1 MNKSFSLTDWVRP
14 NIQELT
20 SYTSAR
26 DQYGQDQGILLDANE
41 LGLGSAIPKSPHGNT
56 DPSDSLNRYPDP
68 YQRKLRVAVAKLRG
82 VEADQVFT
90 GNGSDEAID
99 LIIRLFCE
107 PGKHRILCTPPTYG
121 MYKVSARIH
130 DIDVDYAPLNP
141 NFNLNPTATIN
152 AISPQTRV
160 LFLCSPNNPT
170 GNLTSEADLKYICNH
185 IPCIVVI
192 DEAYIDFA
200 QSQSMTKAL
209 NEFPNLIV
217 LQTLSK
223 SFGLAGIRLGI
234 ALASKEIIAYF
245 DKIKAPYNVNSLSAK
260 VALSALQQPEIMQAK
275 VQETLDERAYVTKR
289 LKLLKQKLGDAPIAL
304 GTIFPSQANFVLFQ
318 IDQALRIQ
326 QALAEQKVIVRYR
339 GNELHCENSL
349 RLSIGTRNENNAFF
363 EALITVLGFQGPA
376 YNQMIE
382 QLNLLPKNSAVFQ
395 ENTTQNANLEQN
407 ISPAENADVGRN
419 FNKAQNTDAK
429 PSSESTRTSTICRHT
444 KETKIDI
451 TLNLDGTGVHQIS
464 TGLRFFDHMLEQIAR
479 HGLIDLNIQCQG
491 DLDIDEHHTIEDVGI
506 ALGKALSQ
514 AYRDKRGIDRYG
526 FVLPMDEARALVALD
541 LSGRPYLVFNANF
554 ARDYVG
560 DIPTDMIE
568 HFFYS
573 LATHM
578 QATLHI
584 EVLGSNDHHKVEACF
599 KGLGRALKQS
609 IEYNPR
615 ISGQI
620 PSSKGSL

>member
-26 DQYGQDQGILLDANE
+26 DQYGQDEGILLDANE
-41 LGLGSAIPKSPHGNT
+41 LGLGAALPKSSYAG
-56 DPSDSLNRYPDP
+56 PSDSLHRYPDP
-68 YQRKLRVAVAKLRG
+68 YQRKLRAAVGKLRG
-82 VEADQVFT
+82 LDPDQVFT

-107 PGKHRILCTPPTYG
+107 AGKHRILCTPPTYG

-130 DIDVDYAPLNP
+130 DIEVDDAPLHP
-141 NFNLNPTATIN
+141 DFGLNPTAIIN

-170 GNLTSEADLKYICNH
+170 GNQMSEADLVYICTH
-185 IPCIVVI
+185 APCIVVI

-200 QSQSMTKAL
+200 PSQSMTKAL
-209 NEFPNLIV
+209 AEFPNLIV

-245 DKIKAPYNVNSLSAK
+245 DKIKAPYNVNSLTAK
-260 VALSALQQPEIMQAK
+260 VALSALLQPEIMQAK
-275 VQETLDERAYVTKR
+275 VQETLQERDYVIKR
-289 LKLLKQKLGDAPIAL
+289 LELLKQQLVDSPIAL

-326 QALAEQKVIVRYR
+326 EALAEQKVILRYR

-349 RLSIGTRNENNAFF
+349 RLSIGSRSENNAFF
-363 EALITVLGFQGPA
+363 EALITVLGYQGPR
-376 YNQMIE
+376 YKQMIE
-382 QLNLLPKNSAVFQ
+382 LLDLQPTHSSVNPVKTAHNHI
-395 ENTTQNANLEQN
+395 LE
-407 ISPAENADVGRN
+407 
-419 FNKAQNTDAK
+419 QNTDANL
-429 PSSESTRTSTICRHT
+429 SSKSSRRATIRRHT
-444 KETKIDI
+444 NETKIDI

-479 HGLIDLNIQCQG
+479 HGLIDLDIQCQG
-491 DLDIDEHHTIEDVGI
+491 DLDIDEHHTVEDVGI
-506 ALGKALSQ
+506 ALGQALSQ
-514 AYRDKRGIDRYG
+514 AYGDKRGIDRYG
-526 FVLPMDEARALVALD
+526 FVLPMDEARATVALD

-554 ARDYVG
+554 TRDYVG
-560 DIPTDMIE
+560 DVPTDMIE

-578 QATLHI
+578 QATLHLD
-584 EVLGSNDHHKVEACF
+584 VLGSNDHHKVEACF
-599 KGLGRALKQS
+599 KGLARALKQS

>member
-26 DQYGQDQGILLDANE
+26 DQYGQDEGILLDANE
-41 LGLGSAIPKSPHGNT
+41 LGLGAAIPKSAYT
-56 DPSDSLNRYPDP
+56 DPSDSLHRYPDP
-68 YQRKLRVAVAKLRG
+68 YQRKLRAAIAKLRG
-82 VEADQVFT
+82 LEADQVFT

-107 PGKHRILCTPPTYG
+107 AGKHRILCTPPTYG

-130 DIDVDYAPLNP
+130 DIEVDNAPLHP
-141 NFNLNPTATIN
+141 DFSLNPTAIIG

-170 GNLTSEADLKYICNH
+170 GNLMSEADLEYICTH
-185 IPCIVVI
+185 APCIVVI

-209 NEFPNLIV
+209 DKFPNLIV

-245 DKIKAPYNVNSLSAK
+245 DKIKAPYNVNSLTAK

-275 VQETLDERAYVTKR
+275 VQETLQERDYVTKR
-289 LKLLKQKLGDAPIAL
+289 LELLKQQLVNAPIAL
-304 GTIFPSQANFVLFQ
+304 GSIFPSQANFILFQ

-326 QALAEQKVIVRYR
+326 QALAEQKVILRYR

-349 RLSIGTRNENNAFF
+349 RLSIGSRSENNAFF
-363 EALITVLGFQGPA
+363 EALISVLGYQGPK

-382 QLNLLPKNSAVFQ
+382 LLDLQPTHSGLNPVK
-395 ENTTQNANLEQN
+395 TTQNDILEQ
-407 ISPAENADVGRN
+407 
-419 FNKAQNTDAK
+419 KTDTNL
-429 PSSESTRTSTICRHT
+429 SSKSTRTASIHRHT
-444 KETKIDI
+444 NETKIDI
-451 TLNLDGTGVHQIS
+451 TLDLDGTGVHQIS

-479 HGLIDLNIQCQG
+479 HGLIDLDIQCRG

-506 ALGKALSQ
+506 ALGQALSQ
-514 AYRDKRGIDRYG
+514 AYGDKRGIDRYG
-526 FVLPMDEARALVALD
+526 FVLPMDEARATVALD
-541 LSGRPYLVFNANF
+541 LSGRPYLVFNASF

-560 DIPTDMIE
+560 DVPTDMIE

-578 QATLHI
+578 QATVHI
-584 EVLGSNDHHKVEACF
+584 DVLGSNDHHKVEACF
-599 KGLGRALKQS
+599 KGLARALKQS

>member
-1 MNKSFSLTDWVRP
+1 MNKLFSLTDWVRP
-14 NIQELT
+14 NIQKLT

-26 DQYGQDQGILLDANE
+26 DQYGQDEGILLDANE
-41 LGLGSAIPKSPHGNT
+41 LGLGAAIPKSPYT
-56 DPSDSLNRYPDP
+56 DPSDSLHRYPDP
-68 YQRKLRVAVAKLRG
+68 YQRKLRAAVAKLRG
-82 VEADQVFT
+82 LEADKVFT

-107 PGKHRILCTPPTYG
+107 AGKHRILCTPPTYG

-130 DIDVDYAPLNP
+130 DIEVDDAPLHP
-141 NFNLNPTATIN
+141 DFGLNTTAIIN

-170 GNLTSEADLKYICNH
+170 GNQMSEADLVYICTH
-185 IPCIVVI
+185 APCIVVI

-200 QSQSMTKAL
+200 PSQSMTKAL
-209 NEFPNLIV
+209 AEFPNLIV

-245 DKIKAPYNVNSLSAK
+245 DKIKAPYNVNSLTAK
-260 VALSALQQPEIMQAK
+260 VALSALLRPEIMQAK
-275 VQETLDERAYVTKR
+275 VQETLQERDYVTKR
-289 LKLLKQKLGDAPIAL
+289 LELLKQQLVDSPIAL

-326 QALAEQKVIVRYR
+326 QALAEQKVILRYR

-349 RLSIGTRNENNAFF
+349 RLSIGSRSENNTFF
-363 EALITVLGFQGPA
+363 EALITVLGYQGPR
-376 YNQMIE
+376 YKQMIE
-382 QLNLLPKNSAVFQ
+382 LLDLQPTHSSVNPVKTA
-395 ENTTQNANLEQN
+395 QNHILE
-407 ISPAENADVGRN
+407 
-419 FNKAQNTDAK
+419 QNTDANL
-429 PSSESTRTSTICRHT
+429 SSKSSRRATIRRHT
-444 KETKIDI
+444 NETKIDI

-479 HGLIDLNIQCQG
+479 HGLIDLDIQCQG

-506 ALGKALSQ
+506 ALGQALSQ
-514 AYRDKRGIDRYG
+514 AYGDKRGIDRYG
-526 FVLPMDEARALVALD
+526 FVLPMDEARATVALD

-554 ARDYVG
+554 TRDYVG
-560 DIPTDMIE
+560 DVPTDMIE

-578 QATLHI
+578 QATLHLD
-584 EVLGSNDHHKVEACF
+584 VLGSNDHHKVEACF
-599 KGLGRALKQS
+599 KGLARALKQS

>member
-26 DQYGQDQGILLDANE
+26 DQYGQDEGILLDANE
-41 LGLGSAIPKSPHGNT
+41 LGLGTALPKSSYAG
-56 DPSDSLNRYPDP
+56 PSDSLHRYPDP
-68 YQRKLRVAVAKLRG
+68 YQRKLRAAVGKLRG
-82 VEADQVFT
+82 LDADQVFT

-107 PGKHRILCTPPTYG
+107 AGKHRILCTPPTYG

-130 DIDVDYAPLNP
+130 DIEVDDVPLHP
-141 NFNLNPTATIN
+141 DFGLNPTAIIN

-170 GNLTSEADLKYICNH
+170 GNQMSEADLVYICTH
-185 IPCIVVI
+185 APCIVVI

-200 QSQSMTKAL
+200 PSQSMTKAL
-209 NEFPNLIV
+209 AEFPNLIV

-245 DKIKAPYNVNSLSAK
+245 DKIKAPYNVNSLTAK
-260 VALSALQQPEIMQAK
+260 VALSALLQPEIMQAK
-275 VQETLDERAYVTKR
+275 VQETLQERDYVTKR
-289 LKLLKQKLGDAPIAL
+289 LELLKQQLVDSPIAL

-326 QALAEQKVIVRYR
+326 QALAEQKVILRYR

-349 RLSIGTRNENNAFF
+349 RLSIGSRSENNAFF
-363 EALITVLGFQGPA
+363 EALITVLGYQGPR
-376 YNQMIE
+376 YKQMIE
-382 QLNLLPKNSAVFQ
+382 LLDLQPTHSSVNPVKTAHNHI
-395 ENTTQNANLEQN
+395 LE
-407 ISPAENADVGRN
+407 
-419 FNKAQNTDAK
+419 QNTDANL
-429 PSSESTRTSTICRHT
+429 SSKSSRRATIRRHT
-444 KETKIDI
+444 NETKIDI

-479 HGLIDLNIQCQG
+479 HGLIDLDIQCQG

-506 ALGKALSQ
+506 ALGQALSQ
-514 AYRDKRGIDRYG
+514 AYGDKRGIDRYG
-526 FVLPMDEARALVALD
+526 FIVPMDEARATVALD

-554 ARDYVG
+554 TRDYVG
-560 DIPTDMIE
+560 DVPTDMIE

-578 QATLHI
+578 QATLHLD
-584 EVLGSNDHHKVEACF
+584 VLGSNDHHKVEACF
-599 KGLGRALKQS
+599 KGLARALKQS

>member
-26 DQYGQDQGILLDANE
+26 DQYGQDEGILLDANE
-41 LGLGSAIPKSPHGNT
+41 LGLGAALPKSSYAG
-56 DPSDSLNRYPDP
+56 PSDSLHRYPDP
-68 YQRKLRVAVAKLRG
+68 YQRKLRAAVGKLRG
-82 VEADQVFT
+82 LDPDQVFT

-107 PGKHRILCTPPTYG
+107 AGKHRILCTPPTYG

-130 DIDVDYAPLNP
+130 DIEVDDAPLHP
-141 NFNLNPTATIN
+141 DFGLNPTAIIN

-170 GNLTSEADLKYICNH
+170 GNQMSEADLVYICTH
-185 IPCIVVI
+185 APCIVVI

-200 QSQSMTKAL
+200 PSQSMTKAL
-209 NEFPNLIV
+209 AEFPNLIV

-245 DKIKAPYNVNSLSAK
+245 DKIKAPYNVNSLTAK
-260 VALSALQQPEIMQAK
+260 VALSALLQPEIMQAK
-275 VQETLDERAYVTKR
+275 VQETLQERDYVTKR
-289 LKLLKQKLGDAPIAL
+289 LELLKQQLVDSPIAL

-326 QALAEQKVIVRYR
+326 QTLAEQKVILRYR

-349 RLSIGTRNENNAFF
+349 RLSIGSRSENNAFF
-363 EALITVLGFQGPA
+363 EALITVLGYQGPR
-376 YNQMIE
+376 YKQMIE
-382 QLNLLPKNSAVFQ
+382 LLDLQPTHSSINPVKTAHNHI
-395 ENTTQNANLEQN
+395 LE
-407 ISPAENADVGRN
+407 
-419 FNKAQNTDAK
+419 QNTDANL
-429 PSSESTRTSTICRHT
+429 SSKSSRRATIRRHT
-444 KETKIDI
+444 NETKIDI

-479 HGLIDLNIQCQG
+479 HGLIDLDIQCQG
-491 DLDIDEHHTIEDVGI
+491 DLDIDEHHTVEDVGI
-506 ALGKALSQ
+506 ALGQALSQ
-514 AYRDKRGIDRYG
+514 AYGDKRGIDRYG
-526 FVLPMDEARALVALD
+526 FVLPMDEARATVALD

-554 ARDYVG
+554 TRDYVG
-560 DIPTDMIE
+560 DVPTDMIE

-578 QATLHI
+578 QATLHLD
-584 EVLGSNDHHKVEACF
+584 VLGSNDHHKVEACF
-599 KGLGRALKQS
+599 KGLARALKQS

>member
-26 DQYGQDQGILLDANE
+26 DQYRQDEGILLDANE
-41 LGLGSAIPKSPHGNT
+41 LGLGAAIPKSPYT
-56 DPSDSLNRYPDP
+56 DPSDSLHRYPDP
-68 YQRKLRVAVAKLRG
+68 YQRKLRAAVAKLRG
-82 VEADQVFT
+82 LEADQVFT

-107 PGKHRILCTPPTYG
+107 AGKHRILCTPPTYG

-130 DIDVDYAPLNP
+130 DIEVDDAPLHP
-141 NFNLNPTATIN
+141 DFGLNPTAIIN

-170 GNLTSEADLKYICNH
+170 GNQMSEADLVYICTH
-185 IPCIVVI
+185 APCIVVI

-200 QSQSMTKAL
+200 PSQSMTKAL
-209 NEFPNLIV
+209 AEFPNLIV

-245 DKIKAPYNVNSLSAK
+245 DKIKAPYNVNSLTAK
-260 VALSALQQPEIMQAK
+260 VALSALLQPEIMQAK
-275 VQETLDERAYVTKR
+275 VQKTLQERDYVTKR
-289 LKLLKQKLGDAPIAL
+289 LELLKQQLVDSPIAL

-326 QALAEQKVIVRYR
+326 QALAEQKIILRYR

-349 RLSIGTRNENNAFF
+349 RLSIGSRSENNAFF
-363 EALITVLGFQGPA
+363 EALITVLEYQGPR
-376 YNQMIE
+376 YKQMIE
-382 QLNLLPKNSAVFQ
+382 LLDLQPTHSSVNPVETAH
-395 ENTTQNANLEQN
+395 NHILE
-407 ISPAENADVGRN
+407 
-419 FNKAQNTDAK
+419 QNTDANL
-429 PSSESTRTSTICRHT
+429 SSKSSRRATIRRHT
-444 KETKIDI
+444 NETKIDI

-479 HGLIDLNIQCQG
+479 HGLIDLDIQCQG

-506 ALGKALSQ
+506 ALGQALSQ
-514 AYRDKRGIDRYG
+514 AYGDKRGIDRYG
-526 FVLPMDEARALVALD
+526 FVLPMDEARATVALD
-541 LSGRPYLVFNANF
+541 LSGRPYLVFNASF
-554 ARDYVG
+554 TRDYVG
-560 DIPTDMIE
+560 DVPTDMIE

-578 QATLHI
+578 QATLHLD
-584 EVLGSNDHHKVEACF
+584 VLGSNDHHKVEACF
-599 KGLGRALKQS
+599 KGLARALKQS

>member
-41 LGLGSAIPKSPHGNT
+41 LGLGPAIPGT
-56 DPSDSLNRYPDP
+56 DAGQSVSTSTLHRYPDP
-68 YQRKLRVAVAKLRG
+68 YQRELRTAIATLRG
-82 VEADQVFT
+82 VHADQVFT

-107 PGKHRILCTPPTYG
+107 PAKHRIMCTPPTYG

-130 DIDVDYAPLNP
+130 DIAVDQAPLNP
-141 NFNLNPTATIN
+141 DFSLHPKAIID
-152 AISPQTRV
+152 AISPDTRV

-170 GNLTSEADLKYICNH
+170 GTIANESDLRYLCEH
-185 IPCIVVI
+185 AGCLVVI

-200 QSQSMTKAL
+200 QAESMAKSL
-209 NEFPNLIV
+209 EEFPNLIV

-234 ALASKEIIAYF
+234 ALASKNIIAYF
-245 DKIKAPYNVNSLSAK
+245 DKIKAPYNINSLSAQ
-260 VALSALQQPEIMQAK
+260 VALSALQQPEIMRAK
-275 VQETLDERAYVTKR
+275 VQEILLERAYVTER
-289 LKLLKQKLGDAPIAL
+289 LELLKQILNAGPISLGA
-304 GTIFPSQANFVLFQ
+304 IFPSQANFVLFQ

-349 RLSIGTRNENNAFF
+349 RLSIGSREENNHFF
-363 EALITVLGFQGPA
+363 EALITVLGYQGPA
-376 YNQMIE
+376 YKNMVKE
-382 QLNLLPKNSAVFQ
+382 LNLQPKHSALAQ
-395 ENTTQNANLEQN
+395 QDT
-407 ISPAENADVGRN
+407 
-419 FNKAQNTDAK
+419 AQNTATAQGANAAQPTNVAQAPRK
-429 PSSESTRTSTICRHT
+429 ATVRRHT
-444 KETKIDI
+444 SETKIDI
-451 TLNLDGTGVHQIS
+451 TLNLDGTGVHHIQ

-479 HGLIDLNIQCQG
+479 HGLIDLDIQCQG
-491 DLDIDEHHTIEDVGI
+491 DLHIDEHHTMEDVGI
-506 ALGKALSQ
+506 ALGQALSQ
-514 AYRDKRGIDRYG
+514 AYGDKRGIDRYG
-526 FVLPMDEARALVALD
+526 FVLPMDEARATVALD
-541 LSGRPYLVFNANF
+541 LSGRPYLVFNASF
-554 ARDYVG
+554 DRVYVG

-584 EVLGSNDHHKVEACF
+584 DVLGANDHHKVEACF
-599 KGLGRALKQS
+599 KGLARALKQA
-609 IEYNPR
+609 IEHNPR
-615 ISGQI
+615 ISGQV